1 MFVIGYKGL
10 KTYIRKKEFMS
21 IYFRALLL
29 LLMSLALFLGF
40 LNLFFPEPT
49 PYDFNRLHIFLFNLC
64 AGGSIILHF
73 TEGGERIS
81 KKVILF
87 LILAVTYAVFAF
99 LKIYIP
105 VLIITVILCIIVET
119 TRTRRFSL
127 FPSAFFSRHTPVSE
141 KFHQA
146 SLLCLSMGLLISG
159 LVILNNEYFHL
170 VTLQKLQ
177 LDTFFLGFS
186 FPLSLITMSLIFS
199 LMDDKDALVL
209 FLKNLSFWNVN
220 LGVIFF
226 FLFIIFQRLTPQ
238 VVVTLILFLTVIMIF
253 YMFITLGKELQQ
265 KAFLISGISFLMY
278 TAVTGILYILFELM
292 PGYSPEKMKWLL
304 RLHSFASLYGWNLC
318 GLAII
323 CRYNDFPL
331 GLHSKNIILLHWIT
345 VILLA
350 PLGSYFR
357 FFAVCTTLCYIF
369 ILYAIFFT
377 RGNTLVR

>member
-1 MFVIGYKGL
+1 
-10 KTYIRKKEFMS
+10 MS
-21 IYFRALLL
+21 IYFRSVLL
-29 LLMSLALFLGF
+29 LLMTLALFFGF
-40 LNLFFPEPT
+40 LKLFVPEIT
-49 PYDFNRLHIFLFNLC
+49 HYDFNRLHIFLFNLC
-64 AGGSIILHF
+64 TGGAILLYF
-73 TEGGERIS
+73 TEGQ
-81 KKVILF
+81 KKVSINVILF
-87 LILAVTYAVFAF
+87 LILSIIYAVFAF

-105 VLIITVILCIIVET
+105 VLIITTVLFIIVEKA
-119 TRTRRFSL
+119 RIRRFSL
-127 FPSAFFSRHTPVSE
+127 FPYAFFKQTSPVSE

-146 SLLCLSMGLLISG
+146 SLLCLSMGLVISG
-159 LVILNNEYFHL
+159 LVIINNEYFQV

-199 LMDDKDALVL
+199 LMDDRGALIL

-220 LGVIFF
+220 LGVIIFF
-226 FLFIIFQRLTPQ
+226 VFIIFQRLTPQ
-238 VVVTLILFLTVIMIF
+238 VIVTSILFFTVIIIF
-253 YMFITLGKELQQ
+253 YLFITLGKKMQQ
-265 KAFLISGISFLMY
+265 KIFLISGIGFLLY

-292 PGYSPEKMKWLL
+292 PGYNPEKLKWLL

-331 GLHSKNIILLHWIT
+331 QLHSKYIIAVHWIT

-357 FFAVCTTLCYIF
+357 LFSVIATVFYVI
-369 ILYAIFFT
+369 ILYVIFFT
-377 RGNTLVR
+377 SGKEPVNRL